1 MSEINVAV
9 AGQPNSGKSTMFNLL
24 TGARQFIANY
34 PGVTVEKKTG
44 VLKIGSDKCNLI
56 DLPGTY
62 SLSSYSL
69 EETVARDYLLSGQA
83 DLILNIVDASN
94 FERSLNLTLQLLEI
108 GLPMIIV
115 LNMMDIV
122 EKREIKIEAEKLSE
136 KLNCPVVKAVAKK
149 AQGKEKIKEMIK
161 KVYYN
166 KEKYQPDLSQII
178 KYSPEIES
186 KIEKI
191 AKFFAQKNDFKNYS
205 SRWLAIRILAGDK
218 HVENLIK
225 EVV

>member
-44 VLKIGSDKCNLI
+44 VLKIDEDKCNLV

-83 DLILNIVDASN
+83 DMVLNIVDASN
-94 FERSLNLTLQLLEI
+94 LERSLNLTLQLLEI
-108 GLPMIIV
+108 GLPVIVV
-115 LNMMDIV
+115 LNMMDV
-122 EKREIKIEAEKLSE
+122 VTKREIKIEADKLSK
-136 KLNCPVVKAVAKK
+136 KLNSPVIKAVAKK
-149 AQGKEKIKEMIK
+149 GEGKEKIKSMISE
-161 KVYYN
+161 VYYN
-166 KEKYQPDLSQII
+166 KEKYIKDIDEII
-178 KYSPEIES
+178 KYSPEMEADIERIS
-186 KIEKI
+186 S
-191 AKFFAQKNDFKNYS
+191 FFQKKEAFKNYS
-205 SRWLAIRILAGDK
+205 ARWLAVRLLSGDE
-218 HVENLIK
+218 HVQNLVK
-225 EVV
+225 EVS